1 LRGRSALVQIGQGW
15 IPLTC
20 GDEPYAPTPAGVP
33 MTEQPLFTKTDAD
46 RILKRA
52 AEIEGAEETRSF
64 SLAELRS
71 IAGEAGFGQQA
82 VDRAIVEAR
91 RVASAGRHPPP
102 VRRSGLVISH
112 LSTTRSVPVEASSE
126 QLMRAVRLLQ
136 PYREGPVRVSLEEQ
150 QLAWRDR
157 KGLEFTVRSSSG
169 TTEIEVFVSKLLLRR
184 GKWMGWV
191 KAAADRL
198 ETLVFLSA
206 TQTSPSGRHAPE
218 PQSPWGD
225 QNP

>member
-1 LRGRSALVQIGQGW
+1 
-15 IPLTC
+15 
-20 GDEPYAPTPAGVP
+20 

-52 AEIEGAEETRSF
+52 AEIEGSEETRSL
-64 SLAELRS
+64 SLTELRS

-82 VDRAIVEAR
+82 VDRAIAEAR
-91 RVASAGRHPPP
+91 RVASADKHSPP

-136 PYREGPVRVSLEEQ
+136 PYREGPVRVKLEER

-169 TTEIEVFVSKLLLRR
+169 TTEIRVYVSKLLLRR

-206 TQTSPSGRHAPE
+206 TQISPSGEGPPGPE
-218 PQSPWGD
+218 NFWGEP
-225 QNP
+225 NP

>member
-1 LRGRSALVQIGQGW
+1 
-15 IPLTC
+15 
-20 GDEPYAPTPAGVP
+20 

-52 AEIEGAEETRSF
+52 AEIEGSEETRSF

-82 VDRAIVEAR
+82 VERAIAEAR
-91 RVASAGRHPPP
+91 RVASGDQHPPP

-112 LSTTRSVPVEASSE
+112 LSTTRSLPVQASSE

-136 PYREGPVRVSLEEQ
+136 PYREGPARVKLEEQ

-169 TTEIEVFVSKLLLRR
+169 TTEIEVYVSKFLLRR

-191 KAAADRL
+191 KTAADRL

-206 TQTSPSGRHAPE
+206 TQISPFGRRPPE
-218 PQSPWGD
+218 PRDSLSD
-225 QNP
+225 QKP